1 MESEAELEIVGLG
14 KPFEISRCR
23 VAGSYKLCHQATP
36 EKLYIQTPDVD
47 NDCWASTYSLLLY

>member
-47 NDCWASTYSLLLY
+47 NDC